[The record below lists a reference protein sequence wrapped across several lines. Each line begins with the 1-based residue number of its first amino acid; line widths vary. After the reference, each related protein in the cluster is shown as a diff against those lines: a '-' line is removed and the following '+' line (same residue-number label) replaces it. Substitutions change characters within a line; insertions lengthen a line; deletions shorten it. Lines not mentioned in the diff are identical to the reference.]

1 MLDDNLSDLI
11 LDANCSVIRVA
22 SPPCDLHEL
31 GRAKIGVLQAPLVHV
46 ALSLVLRVQW
56 SWARLGFPLSLK
68 SEVQRYPVLPHPHPH
83 WCRLGHSMERLSGAT
98 PLKTSECGTTKD
110 MAREVWGFPMNV

>member
-1 MLDDNLSDLI
+1 MSDLI
-11 LDANCSVIRVA
+11 LDAKCSVIRVV
-22 SPPCDLHEL
+22 SPPCGLHEL
-31 GRAKIGVLQAPLVHV
+31 GRAKIGVLQAPLAHV

-56 SWARLGFPLSLK
+56 SWARLVFPLSLK
-68 SEVQRYPVLPHPHPH
+68 SEVQSYPVLPHPHPH

-98 PLKTSECGTTKD
+98 PLKTSGCEATKD